1 MRIYCKMLEL
11 NYMQDI
17 AILIEIIFQDVSP
30 NLLVINMSFM
40 KITNWSLSV
49 SCC

>member
-1 MRIYCKMLEL
+1 MPEL

-17 AILIEIIFQDVSP
+17 AILIETIFQDVSP

-40 KITNWSLSV
+40 IITNWSLSV